1 MRDVAF
7 HPEED
12 FLIVVDQKETLT
24 LTRPQSDGKWEVT
37 DAWKVSN
44 LRNIR
49 DVSASPGDEA
59 VWIFSASALGEDVPF
74 LGDTMRDGRGR
85 EWIVSEIQH
94 LTRIGC
100 WKCRG
105 INMALRYGLDS
116 WVDWYSPQWR
126 LDESGVPVPEYRLR
140 QPGIAARIVPE
151 KEKWEEET
159 SIVQSTIQARGVQV
173 RNGKKRVR
181 IFFQPSHL
189 KIGFRDCLVTPD
201 NRGFR
206 VREYQPAS
214 SWKELSYV
222 IAEEFRHES

>member
-1 MRDVAF
+1 MTESF
-7 HPEED
+7 HPEKD

-24 LTRPQSDGKWEVT
+24 LTRPQSDGKWILA
-37 DAWKVSN
+37 DAWKVSHFQK
-44 LRNIR
+44 IH
-49 DVSASPGDEA
+49 DASASPGDEC

-74 LGDTMRDGRGR
+74 LGDSMRDSQDRD
-85 EWIVSEIQH
+85 WIVSEIQH
-94 LTRIGC
+94 LPKIGC

-126 LDESGVPVPEYRLR
+126 QDESGVPIPEYRLR
-140 QPGIAARIVPE
+140 QPGIAAKIVPE

-159 SIVQSTIQARGVQV
+159 SIVQNTVLSRATQLRD
-173 RNGKKRVR
+173 GKKRVR

-189 KIGFRDCLVTPD
+189 KIGFRDCFVTPD

-206 VREYQPAS
+206 IREYQPAS
-214 SWKELSYV
+214 SWNELSYV
-222 IAEEFRHES
+222 IAEEFQYEN